1 MRTFDEYR
9 KILELWE
16 RGENHCEIARQTG
29 IPRPTVRDCIV
40 RYGTIKGLEENQARA
55 TKSTPDE
62 VLQRICDPQNVP
74 TQQAYAYVLGIYL
87 GDGYIVRNKR
97 VFCLRIA
104 LDNDYPNIINTCV
117 QNVQTLLPDN
127 KVNVL
132 RSKQGD
138 WSEVICT
145 YKFWPDLFPQHGAG
159 AKHER
164 EIKLEEW
171 QLQIVDRYSLEF
183 FKGLYHSDGCRE
195 TNIVK
200 GKNYPRYSFANL
212 SQDIRQLYC
221 YTCNLLG
228 LHWTVATNGRNINIA
243 RRPDVEY
250 LDRVIGTKS

>member
-1 MRTFDEYR
+1 MRTYDEYR

-16 RGENHCEIARQTG
+16 RGENKCEIERQTG
-29 IPRPTVRDCIV
+29 IPRGTVVDCIK
-40 RYGTIKGLEENQARA
+40 RFRSIKGLEENRERA
-55 TKSTPDE
+55 SKSTPDE
-62 VLQRICDPQNVP
+62 VLERIRDPLDIQ

-97 VFCLRIA
+97 VFYLRIA

-117 QNVQTLLPDN
+117 QNVQNLLPDN
-127 KVNVL
+127 KVNVV

-138 WSEVICT
+138 WSEVVCT

-159 AKHER
+159 SKHLR
-164 EIKLEEW
+164 EIRLEEW
-171 QLQIVDRYSLEF
+171 QLQIVDRYPLEF

-200 GKNYPRYSFANL
+200 GKNYPRYAFTNF
-212 SQDIRQLYC
+212 SQDIRQLFC

-228 LHWTVATNGRNINIA
+228 LHWTVASNGRNINIA
-243 RRPDVEY
+243 KRLDVEY
-250 LDRVIGTKS
+250 LDRVVGPKS